1 MPRVTTLKEDP
12 PESLQRQ
19 ELGSPVVRFAGD
31 SGDGM
36 QLTGGRFT
44 ETTAIVGNDLS
55 TLPDFPAEIRA
66 PAGSLAGVSAFQIKF
81 SSKDIHTPGDKPDVL
96 VAMNPAALKVHQ
108 KELIPGGT
116 MIVNTD
122 AFTKKN
128 LKFAGYET
136 NPIEDGSLDDYF
148 TLIPIEMNKMVTR
161 ACEGLD
167 MPPKLVGR
175 TKNFF
180 ALGVLFYMYDRPLD
194 TTEGWLKKK
203 FKGKDAIIEA
213 NTRALNAGYNYGDTT
228 ELFMTRFKV
237 EKANLPS
244 GTYRNMNGNLATS
257 LGLLAASEKSGLN
270 LFYGGYPITPAS
282 DILHTLAAWKHFGV
296 QTFQAEDE
304 IAGISSVIG
313 AAFTGNL
320 AVTATSG
327 PGIALKGE
335 AMGLGIITELPMVI
349 INVQRGGPSTGL
361 PTKTEQSD
369 LNQAL
374 YGRNGE
380 APMPVIAAATPGDC
394 FYAAYDA
401 CRIALKY
408 MTPVMLLSDGYL
420 ANGSEPWMIPNV
432 DDLEEIDV
440 TFVHEKN
447 SDDEFLP
454 YLRNE
459 ETLSRPWAIPGTPGL
474 EHRLGGIEKDEN
486 TGHVSYDP
494 ENHHRM
500 VELRQEKVN
509 RIQQDIAPIKIFGE
523 DHGDMLIL
531 SWGGT
536 YGSCR
541 SAVETLQEESKKV
554 SHAHIRWISPLPKDL
569 GEIIIGFKNV
579 LVPEINLGQFLRL
592 IRAEYLVDAKGL
604 NLVRGRPISAST
616 IVETV
621 KKTLG

>member
-1 MPRVTTLKEDP
+1 MGKTFKTIDEAVI
-12 PESLQRQ
+12 
-19 ELGSPVVRFAGD
+19 RFAGD

-81 SSKDIHTPGDKPDVL
+81 SSRDIHTPGDKPDVL

-108 KELIPGGT
+108 SELIPGGT
-116 MIVNTD
+116 MIINTD

-128 LKFAGYET
+128 LSFAGYES

-148 TLIPIEMNKMVTR
+148 SVIPIEMNKMVTA

-167 MPPKLVGR
+167 MSPKLVGR

-180 ALGVLFYMYDRPLD
+180 ALGVLFYMYDRPLEA
-194 TTEGWLKKK
+194 TEGWLRKK
-203 FKGKDAIIEA
+203 FKGKDSIIEA

-228 ELFMTRFKV
+228 ELFMTRYKV
-237 EKANLPS
+237 EKATLPP

-257 LGLLAASEKSGLN
+257 LGLLAAAEKSGLD

-304 IAGISSVIG
+304 IAGMASVVG
-313 AAFTGNL
+313 AAFTGSL

-327 PGIALKGE
+327 PGVALKSE
-335 AMGLGIITELPMVI
+335 AMGLGVITELPMVI

-361 PTKTEQSD
+361 PTKTEQAD

-380 APMPVIAAATPGDC
+380 APMPVLAASTPGDC
-394 FYAAYDA
+394 FFAAFEA

-408 MTPVMLLSDGYL
+408 MTPVMLLTDGYL
-420 ANGSEPWMIPNV
+420 ANGSEPWKIPNV
-432 DDLEEIDV
+432 DDLEDIDV
-440 TFVHEKN
+440 SFMKNKN
-447 SDDEFLP
+447 SEEEYLP
-454 YLRNE
+454 YLRDE
-459 ETLSRPWAIPGTPGL
+459 ETLSRPWAIPGTPEL
-474 EHRLGGIEKDEN
+474 EHRVGGIEKAEHS
-486 TGHVSYDP
+486 GHVSYDP
-494 ENHHRM
+494 ENHHKM
-500 VELRQEKVN
+500 TLLRQEKVN
-509 RIQQDIAPIKIFGE
+509 RIQQDIPQTKIYGDE
-523 DHGDMLIL
+523 EGDMLVL

-536 YGSCR
+536 YGACR
-541 SAVETLQEESKKV
+541 SAVETLQENGTKA
-554 SHAHIRWISPLPKDL
+554 SHVHLRWISPLPKDL
-569 GEIIIGFKNV
+569 GDIIKGFKNV
-579 LVPEINLGQFLRL
+579 LIPEINLGQLIRL
-592 IRAEYLVDAKGL
+592 IRSEYLVDAQGL
-604 NLVRGRPISAST
+604 NLVRGRPIGASV
-616 IVETV
+616 IVEKV
-621 KKTLG
+621 NEILG

>member
-1 MPRVTTLKEDP
+1 MGKTFKTIDEAVI
-12 PESLQRQ
+12 
-19 ELGSPVVRFAGD
+19 RFAGD

-44 ETTAIVGNDLS
+44 ETTAILGNDLS
-55 TLPDFPAEIRA
+55 TLPDFPAEVRA

-96 VAMNPAALKVHQ
+96 VAMNPAALKVHRN
-108 KELIPGGT
+108 ELIPGGT
-116 MIVNTD
+116 MIINTD

-128 LKFAGYET
+128 LKFAGYES
-136 NPIEDGSLDDYF
+136 NPLEDGSLDDYF
-148 TLIPIEMNKMVTR
+148 TIIPIEMNKMVTA

-175 TKNFF
+175 TKNLF
-180 ALGVLFYMYDRPLD
+180 ALGVLFYMYDRPLNS
-194 TTEGWLKKK
+194 TEDWLKKK
-203 FKGKDAIIEA
+203 FKGKDSIIDA
-213 NTRALNAGYNYGDTT
+213 NTKALNAGYNFGDTT

-237 EKANLPS
+237 EKANLPK
-244 GTYRNMNGNLATS
+244 GNYRNMNGNLATS
-257 LGLLAASEKSGLN
+257 LGLLAASEKSGLE

-282 DILHTLAAWKHFGV
+282 DILHTLATWKHFGV

-304 IAGISSVIG
+304 IAGMSSVVG
-313 AAFTGNL
+313 AAFAGKL
-320 AVTATSG
+320 AITATSG
-327 PGIALKGE
+327 PGVALKGE
-335 AMGLGIITELPMVI
+335 ALGLGIITELPMVI

-380 APMPVIAAATPGDC
+380 APMPVIAAETPGDC
-394 FYAAYDA
+394 FFAAYEA

-408 MTPVMLLSDGYL
+408 MTPVMLLTDGYL
-420 ANGSEPWMIPNV
+420 ANGSEPWKIPNV
-432 DDLEEIDV
+432 DDLEDIDV
-440 TFVHEKN
+440 KFAHEKN
-447 SDDEFLP
+447 SETDYLP
-454 YLRNE
+454 YLRDE
-459 ETLSRPWAIPGTPGL
+459 KTLSRPWAIPGTPEL
-474 EHRLGGIEKDEN
+474 EHRLGGIEKAEN

-494 ENHHRM
+494 ENHHKM
-500 VELRQEKVN
+500 VEIRQEKVN
-509 RIQQDIAPIKIFGE
+509 RIQQDIAPTKVYGE
-523 DHGDMLIL
+523 DHGDMLVL

-541 SAVETLQEESKKV
+541 SAVETLQEEGLKV

-579 LVPEINLGQFLRL
+579 LVPEINLGQFLRI
-592 IRAEYLVDAKGL
+592 IRAEYLVDAQGL
-604 NLVRGRPISAST
+604 NLVRGRPISALS
-616 IVETV
+616 IIETV
-621 KKTLG
+621 KNTLG

>member
-1 MPRVTTLKEDP
+1 MGKTFKTIDEAVI
-12 PESLQRQ
+12 
-19 ELGSPVVRFAGD
+19 RFAGD

-228 ELFMTRFKV
+228 ELFMTRFKI

-432 DDLEEIDV
+432 DDLDEIDV

-474 EHRLGGIEKDEN
+474 EHRLGGIEKAEN

-541 SAVETLQEESKKV
+541 SAVETLQEEGKKV

-604 NLVRGRPISAST
+604 NLVRGRPISALT

>member
-1 MPRVTTLKEDP
+1 MGKSIKTIDDAVI
-12 PESLQRQ
+12 
-19 ELGSPVVRFAGD
+19 RFAGD

-36 QLTGGRFT
+36 QLTGGRFSQ
-44 ETTAIVGNDLS
+44 TTAIFGNDLS

-66 PAGSLAGVSAFQIKF
+66 PAGSLAGVSAFQIHF

-108 KELIPGGT
+108 NELVSGGT
-116 MIVNTD
+116 IIVNTN

-128 LKFAGYET
+128 LNFAGYET
-136 NPIEDGSLDDYF
+136 NPIEDGTLDDYF
-148 TLIPIEMNKMVTR
+148 TVIPIEMNKLVTA

-167 MPPKLVGR
+167 LSPKLVGR

-180 ALGVLFYMYDRPLD
+180 ALGVLYYMYDRPLEA
-194 TTEGWLKKK
+194 TEKWLENK
-203 FKGKDAIIEA
+203 FAGKDGIIEA
-213 NTRALNAGYNYGDTT
+213 NKRAMITGYNYADTT
-228 ELFMTRFKV
+228 EIFMTRYKV
-237 EKANLPS
+237 EKAILPS
-244 GTYRNMNGNLATS
+244 GNYRNMNGNLATA
-257 LGLLAASEKSGLN
+257 LGLLAASEKSGLK

-282 DILHTLAAWKHFGV
+282 DILHTLASWKHFGV

-304 IAGISSVIG
+304 IAGITSVIG

-335 AMGLGIITELPMVI
+335 AMGLAVITELPLVI

-380 APMPVIAAATPGDC
+380 APIPVIAAATPGDC
-394 FYAAYDA
+394 FYAAYEA
-401 CRIALKY
+401 ARVALKY
-408 MTPVMLLSDGYL
+408 MTPVVLLTDGYL
-420 ANGSEPWMIPNV
+420 ANGSEPWKIPNL
-432 DDLEEIDV
+432 DDMGAIDV
-440 TFVHEKN
+440 EFAKGSN
-447 SDDEFLP
+447 GNDDFLP
-454 YLRNE
+454 YKRNE
-459 ETLSRPWAIPGTPGL
+459 ETLARPWAIPGTPGL
-474 EHRLGGIEKDEN
+474 EHRIGGLEKADV

-509 RIQQDIAPIKIFGE
+509 RVSQFIPPTEVFGNV
-523 DHGDMLIL
+523 HGDMLIL

-536 YGSCR
+536 FGACR
-541 SAVETLQEESKKV
+541 SAVETMQDDGMNV
-554 SHAHIRWISPLPKDL
+554 SHVHLRWINPLPKDL
-569 GEIIIGFKNV
+569 GEILIRFKNI
-579 LVPEINLGQFLRL
+579 LVPEINMGQLVKL
-592 IRAEYLVDAKGL
+592 IRAEYLVDARGL
-604 NLVRGRPISAST
+604 NFVRGRPIGSST
-616 IVETV
+616 IIETV
-621 KKTLG
+621 KQTLG

>member
-1 MPRVTTLKEDP
+1 MGKTFKTIDEAVI
-12 PESLQRQ
+12 
-19 ELGSPVVRFAGD
+19 RFAGD

-55 TLPDFPAEIRA
+55 TLPDYPAEIRA

-81 SSKDIHTPGDKPDVL
+81 SSKDIHTPGVNPDVL

-108 KELIPGGT
+108 KEIIPGGT
-116 MIVNTD
+116 LIINTD

-128 LKFAGYET
+128 LKFAGYES

-148 TLIPIEMNKMVTR
+148 TLIPVEMNKMVTA

-167 MPPKLVGR
+167 LSPKLVGR

-180 ALGVLFYMYDRPLD
+180 ALGILFYMYDRPLD
-194 TTEGWLKKK
+194 ATEAWLKKK

-228 ELFMTRFKV
+228 ELFMTRYKV

-257 LGLLAASEKSGLN
+257 LGLLAASQRSGLK

-282 DILHTLAAWKHFGV
+282 DILHTLAIWKHFGV

-304 IAGISSVIG
+304 IAGIASVIG
-313 AAFTGNL
+313 AAFAGKL

-335 AMGLGIITELPMVI
+335 SLGLGVITELPLVV

-380 APMPVIAAATPGDC
+380 APMPVIAPATPGDC
-394 FYAAYDA
+394 FYAAYEA
-401 CRIALKY
+401 CRIALKF

-420 ANGSEPWMIPNV
+420 ANGSEPWKIPNV
-432 DDLEEIDV
+432 DDLEDIDV
-440 TFVHEKN
+440 KFAHKQN
-447 SDDEFLP
+447 SENDFLP
-454 YLRNE
+454 YLRDE
-459 ETLSRPWAIPGTPGL
+459 DTLSRPWAIPGTPGL
-474 EHRLGGIEKDEN
+474 EHRLGGIEKEEN

-509 RIQQDIAPIKIFGE
+509 RIQNDIPPLEVFGE
-523 DHGDMLIL
+523 DHGDMLVL

-536 YGSCR
+536 YGACR
-541 SAVETLQEESKKV
+541 SAVETLNEEGKRV
-554 SHAHIRWISPLPKDL
+554 SHVHLRWINPLPKDL

-579 LVPEINLGQFLRL
+579 LVPEINLGQLLRL
-592 IRAEYLVDAKGL
+592 IRSEYLVDAQGL
-604 NLVRGRPISAST
+604 NLVRGRPIGAST

-621 KKTLG
+621 KKTIG

>member
-1 MPRVTTLKEDP
+1 MGKTFKTIDEAVI
-12 PESLQRQ
+12 
-19 ELGSPVVRFAGD
+19 RFAGD

-81 SSKDIHTPGDKPDVL
+81 SSKDIHTPGVNPDVL

-108 KELIPGGT
+108 KEIIPGGT
-116 MIVNTD
+116 LIINTD

-128 LKFAGYET
+128 LKFAGYES

-148 TLIPIEMNKMVTR
+148 TLIPVEMNKMVTA

-167 MPPKLVGR
+167 LSPKLVGR

-180 ALGVLFYMYDRPLD
+180 ALGILFYMYDRPLD
-194 TTEGWLKKK
+194 ATEAWLKKK

-228 ELFMTRFKV
+228 ELFMTRYKV

-257 LGLLAASEKSGLN
+257 LGLLAASQRSGLK

-282 DILHTLAAWKHFGV
+282 DILHTLAIWKHFGV

-313 AAFTGNL
+313 AAFTGKL

-335 AMGLGIITELPMVI
+335 ALGLGVITELPLVV

-380 APMPVIAAATPGDC
+380 APLPVIAPATPGDC
-394 FYAAYDA
+394 FYAAYEA
-401 CRIALKY
+401 CRIALKF

-420 ANGSEPWMIPNV
+420 ANGSEPWKIPNV
-432 DDLEEIDV
+432 DDLEDIDV
-440 TFVHEKN
+440 KFAHKQN
-447 SDDEFLP
+447 SENDFLP
-454 YLRNE
+454 YLRDE
-459 ETLSRPWAIPGTPGL
+459 DTLSRPWAIPGTPGL
-474 EHRLGGIEKDEN
+474 EHRLGGIEKEEN

-509 RIQQDIAPIKIFGE
+509 RIQHDIPPLEVFGE
-523 DHGDMLIL
+523 DHGDMLVL

-536 YGSCR
+536 YGACR
-541 SAVETLQEESKKV
+541 SAVETLNEEGKRV
-554 SHAHIRWISPLPKDL
+554 SHVHLRWINPLPKDL

-579 LVPEINLGQFLRL
+579 LVPEINLGQLLRL
-592 IRAEYLVDAKGL
+592 VRSEYLVDAQGL
-604 NLVRGRPISAST
+604 NLVRGRPIGAST

-621 KKTLG
+621 KKTIG

>member
-1 MPRVTTLKEDP
+1 MGKSIKTIDDAVI
-12 PESLQRQ
+12 
-19 ELGSPVVRFAGD
+19 RFAGD

-36 QLTGGRFT
+36 QLTGGRFSQ
-44 ETTAIVGNDLS
+44 TTAIFGNDLS

-66 PAGSLAGVSAFQIKF
+66 PAGSLAGVSAFQIHF

-108 KELIPGGT
+108 NELVSGGT
-116 MIVNTD
+116 IIVNTN

-128 LKFAGYET
+128 LNFAGYET
-136 NPIEDGSLDDYF
+136 NPIEDGTLDDYF
-148 TLIPIEMNKMVTR
+148 TVIPIEMNKLVTA

-167 MPPKLVGR
+167 LSPKLVGR

-180 ALGVLFYMYDRPLD
+180 ALGVLYYMYDRPLEA
-194 TTEGWLKKK
+194 TEKWLENK
-203 FKGKDAIIEA
+203 FAGKDGIIEA
-213 NTRALNAGYNYGDTT
+213 NKRAMNTGYNYADTT
-228 ELFMTRFKV
+228 EIFMTRYKV
-237 EKANLPS
+237 EKAILPS
-244 GTYRNMNGNLATS
+244 GNYRNMNGNLATA
-257 LGLLAASEKSGLN
+257 LGLLAASEKSGLK

-282 DILHTLAAWKHFGV
+282 DILHTLASWKHFGV

-304 IAGISSVIG
+304 IAGITSVIG

-335 AMGLGIITELPMVI
+335 AMGLAVITELPLVI

-380 APMPVIAAATPGDC
+380 APIPVIAAATPGDC
-394 FYAAYDA
+394 FYAAYEA
-401 CRIALKY
+401 ARVALKY
-408 MTPVMLLSDGYL
+408 MTPVVLLTDGYL
-420 ANGSEPWMIPNV
+420 ANGSEPWKIPNL
-432 DDLEEIDV
+432 DDMGAIDV
-440 TFVHEKN
+440 EFAKGSN
-447 SDDEFLP
+447 GNDDFLP
-454 YLRNE
+454 YKRNE
-459 ETLSRPWAIPGTPGL
+459 ETLARPWAIPGTPGL
-474 EHRLGGIEKDEN
+474 EHRIGGLEKADV

-509 RIQQDIAPIKIFGE
+509 RVSQFIPPTEVFGNV
-523 DHGDMLIL
+523 HGDMLIL

-536 YGSCR
+536 FGACR
-541 SAVETLQEESKKV
+541 SAVETMQDNGMAV
-554 SHAHIRWISPLPKDL
+554 SHVHLRWINPLPKDL
-569 GEIIIGFKNV
+569 GEILIRYKNII
-579 LVPEINLGQFLRL
+579 VPEINMGQLVTL
-592 IRAEYLVDAKGL
+592 IRAEYLVDARGL
-604 NLVRGRPISAST
+604 NFVRGRPIGAST
-616 IVETV
+616 IIETV
-621 KKTLG
+621 KQTIGG

>member
-1 MPRVTTLKEDP
+1 
-12 PESLQRQ
+12 
-19 ELGSPVVRFAGD
+19 
-31 SGDGM
+31 
-36 QLTGGRFT
+36 
-44 ETTAIVGNDLS
+44 
-55 TLPDFPAEIRA
+55 
-66 PAGSLAGVSAFQIKF
+66 
-81 SSKDIHTPGDKPDVL
+81 
-96 VAMNPAALKVHQ
+96 
-108 KELIPGGT
+108 
-116 MIVNTD
+116 
-122 AFTKKN
+122 
-128 LKFAGYET
+128 
-136 NPIEDGSLDDYF
+136 
-148 TLIPIEMNKMVTR
+148 
-161 ACEGLD
+161 
-167 MPPKLVGR
+167 
-175 TKNFF
+175 
-180 ALGVLFYMYDRPLD
+180 
-194 TTEGWLKKK
+194 
-203 FKGKDAIIEA
+203 
-213 NTRALNAGYNYGDTT
+213 
-228 ELFMTRFKV
+228 
-237 EKANLPS
+237 
-244 GTYRNMNGNLATS
+244 MNGNLATS

-541 SAVETLQEESKKV
+541 SAVETLQEEGKKV

-621 KKTLG
+621 KKTLS

>member
-1 MPRVTTLKEDP
+1 MGKTFRTIDEAVI
-12 PESLQRQ
+12 
-19 ELGSPVVRFAGD
+19 RFAGD

-81 SSKDIHTPGDKPDVL
+81 SSKNIYTPGDKPDVL

-128 LKFAGYET
+128 LKFAGYDT

-148 TLIPIEMNKMVTR
+148 MLIPIEMNKMVTA
-161 ACEGLD
+161 ACEGLE
-167 MPPKLVGR
+167 MSPKLVGR

-194 TTEGWLKKK
+194 ATVSWLKKK

-213 NTRALNAGYNYGDTT
+213 NIRALNTGYNYGDTT

-257 LGLLAASEKSGLN
+257 LGLLAASEKSGLD

-304 IAGISSVIG
+304 IAGISSVLG
-313 AAFTGNL
+313 AAFAGKL

-335 AMGLGIITELPMVI
+335 AMGLGIITELPMVVV
-349 INVQRGGPSTGL
+349 NVQRGGPSTGL

-420 ANGSEPWMIPNV
+420 ANGSEPWKIPAMN
-432 DDLEEIDV
+432 DLDEIDV
-440 TFVHEKN
+440 TFAHEKN
-447 SDDEFLP
+447 SDGEFFP
-454 YLRNE
+454 YLRDE

-474 EHRLGGIEKDEN
+474 EHRLGGIEKAEN

-509 RIQQDIAPIKIFGE
+509 RIQQDIAPTDVFGD
-523 DHGDMLIL
+523 DHGEMLVL

-536 YGSCR
+536 YGACR
-541 SAVETLQEESKKV
+541 SAVETLHEEGKKV
-554 SHAHIRWISPLPKDL
+554 SHAHLRWISPLPKDL

-579 LVPEINLGQFLRL
+579 LVPEINLGQLLRL
-592 IRAEYLVDAKGL
+592 IRSEYLVDAQGL
-604 NLVRGRPISAST
+604 NLVRGRPIGAST
-616 IVETV
+616 IIETV
-621 KKTLG
+621 NKTLG